1 MPALGPTTGGGPGS
15 RGRASVESE
24 RGEWEPA
31 IDTLPPGPYRPPPP
45 VLMVGLLAAPWA
57 AALLA
62 RPGVELVL
70 DPAAALVSAATGG
83 LPPDHLVR
91 EGGW

>member
-1 MPALGPTTGGGPGS
+1 
-15 RGRASVESE
+15 
-24 RGEWEPA
+24 
-31 IDTLPPGPYRPPPP
+31 
-45 VLMVGLLAAPWA
+45 MVGLLAAPWA